1 MGRESRRRSS
11 FGAIRLAAAA
21 GAMALLTLAGC
32 AIPHETRDLGVVARD
47 CSSGDTLEGV
57 RIFRHVDKPNMPGT
71 PADAV
76 ATTDA
81 AGLAVFAAPR
91 LNSKWLVMRDGYEPM
106 LVDLREG
113 GETPETGPHQVVV
126 QWADVMT
133 TGMLDLPLTPI
144 TYRTI
149 WVSVVDAATG
159 SPVGGATV
167 LSQSFSVF
175 DREHDGVLFGVPVAV
190 GTQTDAYG
198 LAMVDLPSA
207 ATCVLSVEADGHAA
221 TTLTLDPDSDDGV
234 AMHTTVPLEA
244 YRYEPTRVVVID
256 RSTGLPLEG
265 ATIRVGLLS
274 PTSGELKH
282 DSIWTTDAE
291 GMAIVMKPSAGL
303 GTMVVE
309 YEGRAQTDFRV
320 LEIHAPEFDTV
331 AIGADDLD

>member
-1 MGRESRRRSS
+1 MCRESRRRSS
-11 FGAIRLAAAA
+11 FGVTRLAAVA
-21 GAMALLTLAGC
+21 GAMGLLTIGGC
-32 AIPHETRDLGVVARD
+32 AMPQQTRDLGVVARD
-47 CSSGDTLEGV
+47 GSSGETLEGV
-57 RIFRHVDKPNMPGT
+57 QFFRHDTSNSST
-71 PADAV
+71 DAV
-76 ATTDA
+76 ATTDT

-91 LNSKWLVMRDGYEPM
+91 SDSKWLVLRDGYEPM

-113 GETPETGPHQVVV
+113 DETSDAGPHEVMVR
-126 QWADVMT
+126 WADVMT
-133 TGMLDLPLTPI
+133 TGVLDLAMTPV

-149 WVSVVDAATG
+149 WVSVVDSVTG

-167 LSQSFSVF
+167 MSESFF
-175 DREHDGVLFGVPVAV
+175 MLDREHDGGRVAAPVAV
-190 GTQTDAYG
+190 GSRTDSYG
-198 LAMVDLPSA
+198 LALVDLPSA
-207 ATCVLSVEADGHAA
+207 STCVLTIEADGHAA
-221 TTLTLDPDSDDGV
+221 TTFTLDPDSADGV

-256 RSTGLPLEG
+256 RSTGLPVEG

-274 PTSGELKH
+274 PSNGERQH

-291 GMAIVMKPSAGL
+291 GMAVVMKPSAGL

-309 YEGRAQTDFRV
+309 YDGRAQSDFRI